1 MAERREWLVEIGTE
15 ELPPRAL
22 KRLGEAFAQALVDA
36 LNEAGLGFGKLH
48 SYATPRRLAVRVS
61 GLEPVQPERKVS
73 RRGPPVAV
81 AIDADGGP
89 TRAGEK
95 FAAGCGVSFDQIGR
109 LETDK
114 GVYLFYEDVQAGSRA
129 EELLPGMVE
138 QALAALPVPRRMRW
152 GASDAEFV
160 RPVHWV
166 VMLLDGDIV
175 PATLFGIAAGRH
187 TRGHRFLA
195 REPIPIGQAADYPAL
210 LEDGGFVLADFAQ
223 RRAQIESSVQA
234 LAEEIGGQPLYDDDL
249 LDEVTALVEWPV
261 PIAGQFEE
269 RFLALPREVLAS
281 TLQAHQRYFPIE
293 DANGELLPRFITVS
307 NLPSRDPAQ
316 VTAGN
321 ERVVRPRLS
330 DAAFFY
336 DSDRR
341 HTLASRFDGLAD
353 VVFQKKLGSLQDKS
367 LRVAAL
373 AADLAGSLG
382 IDAAPAVRAAR
393 LAKCDLSTAM
403 VSEFPDLQGVMGRYY
418 ALHDSEPQAVAD
430 AIGEQYLPR
439 FAGDVLPSAETGQ
452 VLALAEKFDTLTGIF
467 AIGQRP
473 SGTRDP
479 FGLRRSA
486 LGALRIIIEHE
497 LDLDLLRHLQLAASR
512 IPGVK
517 DGGEVADQVFDYMM
531 DRLRAY
537 YTEADKNPVAAEVF
551 DAVLARRP
559 TAPLDFHRRLQAVE
573 SFAALPAAESLSAAN
588 KRVANILR
596 KAGYDGDRNPDPARL
611 VEPEEKRL
619 YKELDQLRH
628 EVEALLKAREYRLAL
643 ERLATLRGSV
653 DAFFDKVM
661 VMADDPELQRNRL
674 ALLSQMRELFLHTA
688 DLSRLSV

>member
-1 MAERREWLVEIGTE
+1 MAERKEWLVEIGTE

-22 KRLGEAFAQALVDA
+22 KRLGDAFAGALVDG
-36 LNEAGLGFGKLH
+36 LNKAGLGFENLRG
-48 SYATPRRLAVRVS
+48 YATPRRLAVRVS
-61 GLEPVQPERKVS
+61 GLAPIQPERKVS

-81 AIDADGGP
+81 AIDADGAP

-95 FAAGCGVSFDQIGR
+95 FAAGCGVAFDQIGR

-114 GVYLFYEDVQAGSRA
+114 GAYLFYEDVQPGSRA
-129 EELLPGMVE
+129 EALLPGLVE
-138 QALAALPVPRRMRW
+138 QALTALPVPRRMRW

-160 RPVHWV
+160 RPVHWI
-166 VMLLDGDIV
+166 VMLLDGDVV
-175 PATLFGIAAGRH
+175 PATFFGIAADRQ
-187 TRGHRFLA
+187 TRGHRFLV
-195 REPIPIGQAADYPAL
+195 REPITIGQASDYPAL
-210 LEDGGFVLADFAQ
+210 LEDGGFVIADFAQ
-223 RRAQIESSVQA
+223 RRAQIETSVQD
-234 LAEEIGGQPLYDDDL
+234 LAEQIGGRPLYDDDL

-261 PIAGQFEE
+261 AIAGRFEE
-269 RFLALPREVLAS
+269 RFLSLPHEVLVS
-281 TLQAHQRYFPIE
+281 TLQAHQRYFPVTA
-293 DANGELLPRFITVS
+293 ANGELLPRFITVS

-330 DAAFFY
+330 DAAFFF

-341 HTLASRFDGLAD
+341 HTLASRIDGLAD

-393 LAKCDLSTAM
+393 LAKCDLLTAM
-403 VSEFPDLQGVMGRYY
+403 VGEFPDLQGVMGRYY
-418 ALHDSEPQAVAD
+418 ALHDGEPQAVAD

-439 FAGDVLPSAETGQ
+439 FAGDVLPSAATGQ
-452 VLALAEKFDTLTGIF
+452 VLAVAEKFDTLTGIF

-497 LDLDLLRHLQLAASR
+497 LDLDLLHHLQLAASR

-531 DRLRAY
+531 ERLRAY

-559 TAPLDFHRRLQAVE
+559 TAPLDFHRRLEAVE
-573 SFAALPAAESLSAAN
+573 SFAALPAAESLAAAN

-596 KAGYDGDRNPDPARL
+596 KADYDGDRRPDPARL
-611 VEPEEKRL
+611 VEPEERRL
-619 YKELDQLRH
+619 YKELDQLRD
-628 EVEALLKAREYRLAL
+628 EVQALLEARDYRLGL

-653 DAFFDKVM
+653 DAFFDKVL

>member
-1 MAERREWLVEIGTE
+1 M
-15 ELPPRAL
+15 
-22 KRLGEAFAQALVDA
+22 
-36 LNEAGLGFGKLH
+36 
-48 SYATPRRLAVRVS
+48 
-61 GLEPVQPERKVS
+61 
-73 RRGPPVAV
+73 
-81 AIDADGGP
+81 
-89 TRAGEK
+89 
-95 FAAGCGVSFDQIGR
+95 
-109 LETDK
+109 
-114 GVYLFYEDVQAGSRA
+114 
-129 EELLPGMVE
+129 
-138 QALAALPVPRRMRW
+138 
-152 GASDAEFV
+152 
-160 RPVHWV
+160 
-166 VMLLDGDIV
+166 
-175 PATLFGIAAGRH
+175 
-187 TRGHRFLA
+187 
-195 REPIPIGQAADYPAL
+195 
-210 LEDGGFVLADFAQ
+210 
-223 RRAQIESSVQA
+223 
-234 LAEEIGGQPLYDDDL
+234 
-249 LDEVTALVEWPV
+249 TALVEWPV

-269 RFLALPREVLAS
+269 RFLALPREVLVS
-281 TLQAHQRYFPIE
+281 TLQAHQRYFPVTA
-293 DANGELLPRFITVS
+293 ANGELLPRFITVS

-403 VSEFPDLQGVMGRYY
+403 VGEFPDLQGVMGRYY
-418 ALHDSEPQAVAD
+418 ALHDGEPQAVAD

-497 LDLDLLRHLQLAASR
+497 LDLDLLHHLQLAASR

-517 DGGEVADQVFDYMM
+517 DGGEVADQVF
-531 DRLRAY
+531 RLH
-537 YTEADKNPVAAEVF
+537 DG
-551 DAVLARRP
+551 
-559 TAPLDFHRRLQAVE
+559 
-573 SFAALPAAESLSAAN
+573 SAA
-588 KRVANILR
+588 
-596 KAGYDGDRNPDPARL
+596 RL
-611 VEPEEKRL
+611 
-619 YKELDQLRH
+619 
-628 EVEALLKAREYRLAL
+628 
-643 ERLATLRGSV
+643 
-653 DAFFDKVM
+653 
-661 VMADDPELQRNRL
+661 
-674 ALLSQMRELFLHTA
+674 LHGG
-688 DLSRLSV
+688 R

>member
-1 MAERREWLVEIGTE
+1 
-15 ELPPRAL
+15 
-22 KRLGEAFAQALVDA
+22 
-36 LNEAGLGFGKLH
+36 
-48 SYATPRRLAVRVS
+48 
-61 GLEPVQPERKVS
+61 
-73 RRGPPVAV
+73 
-81 AIDADGGP
+81 
-89 TRAGEK
+89 GEK
-95 FAAGCGVSFDQIGR
+95 FAAGCGVAFAQLGR
-109 LETDK
+109 VETEK
-114 GVYLFYEDVQAGSRA
+114 GAYLFHEEVQPGSRA
-129 EELLPGMVE
+129 EALLPGLVE

-152 GASDAEFV
+152 GASDEEFV

-166 VMLLDGDIV
+166 VMLLDGDVV
-175 PATLFGIAAGRH
+175 PMSLFGIAAGRQ
-187 TRGHRFLA
+187 TRGHRFLV
-195 REPIPIGQAADYPAL
+195 RDPITIAQASDYPAL
-210 LEDGGFVLADFAQ
+210 LEDVGFVVADFVH
-223 RRAQIESSVQA
+223 RRAQIETSVQD
-234 LAEEIGGQPLYDDDL
+234 LAAQIGGQALYDDDL

-269 RFLALPREVLAS
+269 RFLSLPREVLVS
-281 TLQAHQRYFPIE
+281 TLQSHQRYFPVT
-293 DANGELLPRFITVS
+293 DASGQLLPRFITVS

-341 HTLASRFDGLAD
+341 HTLASRFDGLAG
-353 VVFQKKLGSLQDKS
+353 VVFQRKLGSLQDKS
-367 LRVAAL
+367 LRVAGL
-373 AADLAGSLG
+373 AADLAASLG

-393 LAKCDLSTAM
+393 LAKCDLLTEM
-403 VSEFPDLQGVMGRYY
+403 VGEFPDLQGVMGRYY
-418 ALHDSEPQAVAD
+418 ALHDGEPQAVAD
-430 AIGEQYLPR
+430 AIAEQYLPR

-452 VLALAEKFDTLTGIF
+452 VLAVAEKLDTLTGIF
-467 AIGQRP
+467 GIGQRP

-497 LDLDLLRHLQLAASR
+497 LDLDLLHHLRLAASR

-517 DGGEVADQVFDYMM
+517 DGDEVAEQVFDYMM

-537 YTEADKNPVAAEVF
+537 YTEAEKDPVAAEVF

-559 TAPLDFHRRLQAVE
+559 TAPLDFHRRLEAVE
-573 SFAALPAAESLSAAN
+573 SFAALPAAESLAAAN

-596 KAGYDGDRNPDPARL
+596 KAGYDGDRTPDPARL
-611 VEPEEKRL
+611 VEPEERRL
-619 YKELDQLRH
+619 NEELDQLRD
-628 EVEALLKAREYRLAL
+628 EVQALLEARDYRLAL
-643 ERLATLRGSV
+643 ERLATLRGSI

>member
-22 KRLGEAFAQALVDA
+22 KRLGEAFAQGLVDG
-36 LNEAGLGFGKLH
+36 LNEAGLGFDKLH

-89 TRAGEK
+89 TQAGEK

-152 GASDAEFV
+152 GAGDAEFV

-175 PATLFGIAAGRH
+175 PATLFGIAAGRD

-195 REPIPIGQAADYPAL
+195 REPIPIEQAADYPAL

-269 RFLALPREVLAS
+269 RFLALPREVLVS
-281 TLQAHQRYFPIE
+281 TLQAHQRYFPVTA
-293 DANGELLPRFITVS
+293 ANGELLPRFITVS

-353 VVFQKKLGSLQDKS
+353 VVFQKKLGSLQEKS

-418 ALHDSEPQAVAD
+418 ALHDGEPQAVAD

-497 LDLDLLRHLQLAASR
+497 LDLDLLHHLQLAASR

-559 TAPLDFHRRLQAVE
+559 TAPLDFHRRLGAVE
-573 SFAALPAAESLSAAN
+573 SFAALPAAESLAAAN

-596 KAGYDGDRNPDPARL
+596 KAGYDGDRNPDPALL

-619 YKELDQLRH
+619 YQELDQLRD
-628 EVEALLKAREYRLAL
+628 EVEALLEAREYRLGL

-661 VMADDPELQRNRL
+661 VMADDLQLQHNRL